1 MNTEEPVDLVV
12 ALPHEKLVL
21 GVMQEA
27 GAGRMIEMADR
38 SGDLGLARISLR
50 EPGAVAD
57 HVGAWYR
64 QIRREFPSSDL
75 PEPAA
80 GSKPALD
87 RVLADLRAGF
97 AAQNGGW
104 TPTMG
109 KNRAV
114 GRVPGMRNPQTGV
127 GGAGEVSHGGVGGAG
142 EVSHGGVS
150 GFHAGAGG
158 FASDGGVSGAGEVSH
173 GGGGAPRKIDEPGW
187 AKARA
192 SAPGRGARVGV
203 VDTALRRHDFLAG
216 AWIGEQENGL
226 SYPAGLPAEAGHAT
240 FVAGLVL
247 RQAPGATLAVSAL
260 LDDRG
265 IGDSWDAAVRIV
277 QLGREGLDVLNLSFV
292 SYTDD
297 GMPPLVLSTAID
309 RLDPDIVVVAAAGNH
324 GFLTGGGRRKAAW
337 PAALNDV
344 VAVGACTARG
354 DGEPASFTPA
364 GSWIDVLAPGEDV
377 ESTYL
382 DGTVKVWH
390 DPDGDGPQPVG
401 RHDRTFTGYARWS
414 GTSFAAATISG
425 AIAARTVPG
434 RASAWQAYEWMVR
447 QAEEAA
453 GETRRAAEPLLI
465 EPDALG
471 WPSWTRRR

>member
-1 MNTEEPVDLVV
+1 MKTQEPVDLVV

-38 SGDLGLARISLR
+38 NGDLGLARISLR

-57 HVGAWYR
+57 HVADW
-64 QIRREFPSSDL
+64 RRHVQPDARR
-75 PEPAA
+75 AA
-80 GSKPALD
+80 AAAETPLD
-87 RVLADLRAGF
+87 RVLTDLRAGF
-97 AAQNGGW
+97 AALNGGW
-104 TPTMG
+104 MPTMG

-114 GRVPGMRNPQTGV
+114 GRIPGMRNARP
-127 GGAGEVSHGGVGGAG
+127 
-142 EVSHGGVS
+142 
-150 GFHAGAGG
+150 
-158 FASDGGVSGAGEVSH
+158 GVSGAGEVSH

-192 SAPGRGARVGV
+192 ATPGRGARVGL
-203 VDTALRRHDFLAG
+203 VDTALRRHDYLAG
-216 AWIGEQENGL
+216 AWVGDQENGL
-226 SYPAGLPAEAGHAT
+226 AYPDGLPAEAGHAT
-240 FVAGLVL
+240 FIAGLVL
-247 RQAPGATLAVSAL
+247 RQAPGATLSVTAL
-260 LDDRG
+260 LDDQG
-265 IGDSWDAAVRIV
+265 VADSWEAAVRIV

-324 GFLTGGGRRKAAW
+324 GFLTDGQERKAAW

-344 VAVGACTARG
+344 VAVGAASARG
-354 DGEPASFTPA
+354 DGEPASFTPL

-382 DGTVKVWH
+382 DRRAQVWE
-390 DPDGDGPQPVG
+390 DPDGDGPQEPV
-401 RHDRTFTGYARWS
+401 RQSRNFNGYARWS
-414 GTSFAAATISG
+414 GTSFAAAAVSG

-434 RASAWQAYEWMVR
+434 RASAWQAYEWIVR
-447 QAEEAA
+447 EAEEAA
-453 GETRRAAEPLLI
+453 GENRRVGEPLLI
-465 EPDALG
+465 EPDTLG
-471 WPSWTRRR
+471 LPSWVRRR